1 MKENADKARA
11 LDTAELTQKLGEG
24 AEQSFRLRFQ
34 LAMGQTDGVKKIRQ
48 IRKER
53 ARMLTVLR
61 ERELGKAEA
70 PMAAA
75 VKNAAK
81 PAKAAAK
88 KAAGSKAPA
97 AKKTAAPKA
106 AVKKAAAQK
115 RAKGK

>member
-11 LDTAELTQKLGEG
+11 LDTAELTKKLAEG

-48 IRKER
+48 LRKER

-70 PMAAA
+70 P
-75 VKNAAK
+75 AAK
-81 PAKAAAK
+81 PVKKAAAK
-88 KAAGSKAPA
+88 KK
-97 AKKTAAPKA
+97 
-106 AVKKAAAQK
+106 
-115 RAKGK
+115 